1 MSKTGNFWSKN
12 QSRQWAWGRKR
23 KWTHTDWTKGKC
35 IMLIGITYIQYHMY
49 SISTYKQC
57 NWLIVRCIM
66 SPLSFRGVA
75 LDRLSAFQA
84 HSHSVQ
90 SNTHIC
96 REIGCSPL
104 LRHGVNAHCIYGLSS
119 AVTRSYRLL
128 VAWLIQVLNDV
139 CVCVSSR
146 ILLYDWRSTEN
157 HQHCWLCVMFL
168 PAHIE
173 FYLLQYYYAHDSRW
187 TWTFILAGLW
197 LCWLATTGRYI
208 TNRCLVHS
216 IVRLIPLAILWDLDE
231 WHM

>member
-139 CVCVSSR
+139 CVCVCELAYTLVRLAFNRKPSALLIMCYVLTCAYWILFVT
-146 ILLYDWRSTEN
+146 ILLCTRFTMDMDIHISRS
-157 HQHCWLCVMFL
+157 V
-168 PAHIE
+168 A
-173 FYLLQYYYAHDSRW
+173 LLVSHHW
-187 TWTFILAGLW
+187 
-197 LCWLATTGRYI
+197 
-208 TNRCLVHS
+208 
-216 IVRLIPLAILWDLDE
+216 AIYHE
-231 WHM
+231 